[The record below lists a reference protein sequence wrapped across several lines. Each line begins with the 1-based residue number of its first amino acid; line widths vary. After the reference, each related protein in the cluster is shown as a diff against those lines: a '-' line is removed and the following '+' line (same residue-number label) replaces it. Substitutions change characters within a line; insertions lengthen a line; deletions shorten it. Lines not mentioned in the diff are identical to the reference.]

1 MQLANSGHYM
11 THDEFVSFVNRP
23 DTLTVEQMVDLKQMV
38 DRYPY
43 FTPARL
49 LLLKVSQL
57 LQDVHVDSDARNA
70 SMYVA
75 DRRWLY
81 YYLYPEQKLS
91 QAPIPREAGRK
102 STGDYFDLMSAVE
115 ADGSE
120 SKHLLT
126 DLVTKLKSARM
137 MMSDDQPLSPIKEKT
152 KSQVS
157 LKPIVQNSEDA
168 LNESLEQQE
177 FESITLQIKKLMAEQ
192 RYQEA
197 IDILEAYNLNNPK
210 KSVYFADQI
219 RFLKK
224 VLAISK

>member
-1 MQLANSGHYM
+1 M
-11 THDEFVSFVNRP
+11 THDEFVSFVNQP
-23 DTLTVEQMVDLKQMV
+23 DTLTVGQMVDLKDMV
-38 DRYPY
+38 ERYPY

-49 LLLKVSQL
+49 LLLKVSQT
-57 LQDVHVDSDARNA
+57 LQDVHFESDARKA

-115 ADGSE
+115 ADGGE

-137 MMSDDQPLSPIKEKT
+137 MMSDDQPLSPVSEKA
-152 KSQVS
+152 KLPSS
-157 LKPIVQNSEDA
+157 SKPITLNSGDVF
-168 LNESLEQQE
+168 NSSLEQEE
-177 FESITLQIKKLMAEQ
+177 FESITLQIKKLMSIQ